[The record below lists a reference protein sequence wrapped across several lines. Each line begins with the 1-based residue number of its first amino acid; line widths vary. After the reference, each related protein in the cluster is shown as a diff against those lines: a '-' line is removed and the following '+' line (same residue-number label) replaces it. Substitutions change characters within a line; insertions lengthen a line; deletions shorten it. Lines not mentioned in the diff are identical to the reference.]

1 MVELIPNHSLQKLCD
16 FTGLSFERGYSKT
29 MLSQVNV
36 LVIFLATLLVL
47 VTIVSCQIVSFIT
60 LANLTSATDLGV
72 AAAIGI
78 TAAFNVQNVK
88 RGGLNGNQLNL
99 QIIDTN
105 DITNTTVTLFNF
117 PASVFAFM

>member
-1 MVELIPNHSLQKLCD
+1 
-16 FTGLSFERGYSKT
+16 